1 MKDCLRKTLEI
12 TGYLVLAMVI
22 PSVAVLILHQFP
34 QLMSGMTT
42 KDIGQMIVLGLLFS
56 ALPGLIPFYLFRK
69 WHVRQRWLVPAT
81 ALLLE
86 ALWFTLLPLDKGD
99 NFACIV
105 ITLLFPP
112 VGIAI
117 VTILT
122 ATLARLRR
130 DNPPVKLYQ
139 LAIAVFAELF
149 LGGFLPTVL
158 IFISILRNI

>member
-1 MKDCLRKTLEI
+1 MKSSLHKTLEVV
-12 TGYLVLAMVI
+12 GYLALSLVI
-22 PSVAVLILHQFP
+22 PTVAVLILPQFP
-34 QLMSGMTT
+34 RLMSGMTIEG
-42 KDIGQMIVLGLLFS
+42 IGLMIVWGLLFS
-56 ALPGLIPFYLFRK
+56 ALPGLVPFYLFRK

-86 ALWFTLLPLDKGD
+86 ALWFTLLPLDKGN

-105 ITLLFPP
+105 ITVLFPP
-112 VGIAI
+112 VCIAI

-122 ATLARLRR
+122 ATLPRLRR

-149 LGGFLPTVL
+149 FGGFVPTVL
-158 IFISILRNI
+158 IYISILRSL